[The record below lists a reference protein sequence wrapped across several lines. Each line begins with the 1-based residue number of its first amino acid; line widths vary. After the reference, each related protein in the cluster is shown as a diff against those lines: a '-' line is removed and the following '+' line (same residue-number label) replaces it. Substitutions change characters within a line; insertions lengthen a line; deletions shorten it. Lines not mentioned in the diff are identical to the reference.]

1 MKFKVGVKMPK
12 VLDPRMFVAFD
23 AVEEAWADI
32 HGDLDPKLDPS
43 DVMPMEPT
51 ITSWADSQHMAGSYH
66 GRNGRAID
74 IRTKQIPRDL
84 VPEFV
89 LNIQKRIT
97 HLGFDVIL
105 EDFNGDREHV
115 HLELDDRADA

>member
-1 MKFKVGVKMPK
+1 MKFKVGVRMPK

-23 AVEEAWADI
+23 AVEEAWADM
-32 HGDLDPKLDPS
+32 LDPEASIPL
-43 DVMPMEPT
+43 EPT

-97 HLGFDVIL
+97 LLGFDVVL
-105 EDFNGDREHV
+105 EDFNGDNEHV